1 MEGLHLTADCFECR
15 CDHTLLLDEHALS
28 ALLHQAALS
37 AELNAV
43 GERFHAFKHADG
55 SPAGV
60 TGTVLL
66 AESHIAVHTW
76 PERGAVTLDVY
87 VCNFNQDNSAKARSL
102 ADHLIST
109 FQAAR
114 VIRHEI
120 NRGDPSQSAQQ
131 SLPEP
136 ALQVTAQEQLTE
148 FSSTSTK
155 IEQTI
160 VDVMSPFQHIEIAET
175 RDLGRIMRLDG
186 ATMTSEKDEFFYH
199 ECLIHPATIT
209 HAHPQ
214 KVLIIGGGDGGACK
228 ELLKHNTIEQVT
240 ICEIDE
246 QVVATAKK
254 FLTNIHHGAL
264 THPKVNI
271 VHVDGFA
278 YVRDN
283 DSLATFDLIFLDLT
297 DPIAPNG
304 SALAQS
310 CLTEEFFQACK
321 NRLTKHGQL
330 VLHLGSPF
338 YHPQRYQ
345 TTYRQLQTQFDLIRP
360 YHVYIPS
367 YGAEWGMAIASNKT
381 ADSVTN
387 DPLALTAST
396 VKQRIEHRG
405 LHHLKYYNHAIHQ
418 ALFALPNYVHSLI
431 EFNERKKL

>member
-1 MEGLHLTADCFECR
+1 MDGLHLTADCFECR
-15 CDHTLLLDEHALS
+15 CNHTLLLDEHALS
-28 ALLHQAALS
+28 GLMHQAARS
-37 AELNAV
+37 AGLNAV
-43 GERFHAFKHADG
+43 GERFHAFKHTDG

-76 PERGAVTLDVY
+76 PERSAVTLDVY
-87 VCNFNQDNSAKARSL
+87 VCNFNQDNSVKARAL
-102 ADHLIST
+102 ADQLIST
-109 FQAAR
+109 FQATR
-114 VIRHEI
+114 VVRNEI
-120 NRGDPSQSAQQ
+120 KRGDPNQSAQQ
-131 SLPEP
+131 SQPEP
-136 ALQVTAQEQLTE
+136 ALQLIAQEQLTE

-155 IEQTI
+155 IEQRI

-175 RDLGRIMRLDG
+175 KDLGRIMRLDG

-199 ECLIHPATIT
+199 ECLIHPAAIT
-209 HAHPQ
+209 HQNPQ
-214 KVLIIGGGDGGACK
+214 KVLIIGGGDGGACE
-228 ELLKHNTIEQVT
+228 ELLKHNTIEQIT

-246 QVVATAKK
+246 QVVAKAKE
-254 FLTNIHHGAL
+254 FLETIHHGAL

-271 VHVDGFA
+271 VHADGFA
-278 YVRDN
+278 FVRDC
-283 DSLATFDLIFLDLT
+283 LARFDLIFLDLT

-321 NRLTKHGQL
+321 NCLTKHGQL

-338 YHPQRYQ
+338 YHAQRYQ

-367 YGAEWGMAIASNKT
+367 YGAEWGMAIASNET
-381 ADSVTN
+381 ADSASN

-431 EFNERKKL
+431 DFNERKKL

>member
-1 MEGLHLTADCFECR
+1 MDGLHLTADCFECR
-15 CDHTLLLDEHALS
+15 CDHTLLLDEYALS
-28 ALLHQAALS
+28 GLLHQAARL
-37 AELNAV
+37 AGLNAV

-76 PERGAVTLDVY
+76 PERCAVTLDVY
-87 VCNFNQDNSAKARSL
+87 VCNFNQDNSAKARAL
-102 ADHLIST
+102 ADQLIST
-109 FQAAR
+109 FQATR
-114 VIRHEI
+114 VVRNEI
-120 NRGDPSQSAQQ
+120 KRGDPNQLAQQ
-131 SLPEP
+131 SQPEP
-136 ALQVTAQEQLTE
+136 ALQLIAQEQLTE
-148 FSSTSTK
+148 FSSTNTK

-175 RDLGRIMRLDG
+175 KDLGRIMRLDG

-214 KVLIIGGGDGGACK
+214 KVLIIGGGDGGACE
-228 ELLKHNTIEQVT
+228 ELLKHNTIEQIT

-246 QVVATAKK
+246 QVVATAKE
-254 FLTNIHHGAL
+254 FLETIHHGAL

-271 VHVDGFA
+271 VHADGFA
-278 YVRDN
+278 FVRDC
-283 DSLATFDLIFLDLT
+283 LARFDLIFLDLT

-338 YHPQRYQ
+338 YHAQRYQ
-345 TTYRQLQTQFDLIRP
+345 TTYRQLQTQFNLIRP

-367 YGAEWGMAIASNKT
+367 YGAEWGMAIASNET
-381 ADSVTN
+381 ADSASN